1 MRPNPQETA
10 DLVTLPGEIYNG
22 KLFFCAVKSMS
33 CIICERTNVTFNN
46 KYKYKTAFSIYK
58 TVVALLMHGKKD
70 NILLK

>member
-1 MRPNPQETA
+1 MENF
-10 DLVTLPGEIYNG
+10 
-22 KLFFCAVKSMS
+22 FFCAVKSMS

-58 TVVALLMHGKKD
+58 TVVDLLMHGKKD